1 MQIFQSRHKRAVEFI
16 LSRRKFGTTFGL
28 LENFPIS
35 SNIFF
40 RFANVRFF
48 SLSHVLRDDKKN
60 TQRLLPLRIFVGNAG
75 NPFLVSFDEIFVRA
89 DFFNLFFGFCEFPNF
104 VLD

>member
-1 MQIFQSRHKRAVEFI
+1 MQMFQSRYKRAVEFI

-48 SLSHVLRDDKKN
+48 SLSHVLRDDKKI
-60 TQRLLPLRIFVGNAG
+60 RKDFCLCVFSLEMR
-75 NPFLVSFDEIFVRA
+75 EIRS
-89 DFFNLFFGFCEFPNF
+89 
-104 VLD
+104 